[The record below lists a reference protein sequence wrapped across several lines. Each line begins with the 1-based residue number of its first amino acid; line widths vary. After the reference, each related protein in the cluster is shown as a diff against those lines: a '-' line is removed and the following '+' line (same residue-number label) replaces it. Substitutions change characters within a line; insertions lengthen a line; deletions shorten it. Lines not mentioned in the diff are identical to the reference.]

1 MYLFNMFMGCRIAK
15 NHAVL
20 KNTANGV
27 YLKPEDGGV
36 LHNGKELATEVKL
49 EHQDRC
55 DKSTR
60 RLSRIAVC
68 IYYFIK
74 SNELNQQYTSSSH
87 PSTSD
92 HFNLC

>member
-1 MYLFNMFMGCRIAK
+1 MYLLDVLTGYRIAK

-36 LHNGKELATEVKL
+36 LHNGKELSSEVKL

-60 RLSRIAVC
+60 RLSCIAVC

-74 SNELNQQYTSSSH
+74 SKELNKQDTSSSH